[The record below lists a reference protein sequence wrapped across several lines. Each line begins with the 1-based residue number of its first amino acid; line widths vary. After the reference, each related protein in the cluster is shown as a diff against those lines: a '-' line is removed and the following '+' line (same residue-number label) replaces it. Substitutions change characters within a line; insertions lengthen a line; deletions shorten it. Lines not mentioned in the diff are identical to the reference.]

1 MSAIALRD
9 ARQGSQA
16 WLDARQMG
24 IGSSDAPIIAGESPY
39 QSALELWAAKSGLV
53 PREEPDA
60 ATARLFR
67 IGHLMEPLLL
77 QLYTEETG
85 RKTRREPRML
95 RHRQRPWMT
104 ASLDARVLGER
115 RIVECKWT
123 HARRWSSPDEPVP
136 GDVQAQVQHAMEV
149 AGADVA
155 DVVALVAQTLR
166 IVEVPR
172 DPDFI
177 ASLVSLETEFWGHVQ
192 SGIPPKTD
200 GSESARKT
208 LARLHPVDDG
218 TYLPA
223 TPDLVELVDLYRAAK
238 LTAKTATASEEG
250 IANALRAVIADAAG
264 IEGLCTLRKSADS
277 TRTNWPAV
285 ASAYRDLVT
294 GHPEAVLD
302 AIQSLHSETRRGP
315 RPLLLSKEKA

>member
-1 MSAIALRD
+1 MSALALPV
-9 ARQGSQA
+9 RQGTDA
-16 WLDARQMG
+16 WRAARLEG
-24 IGSSDAPIIAGESPY
+24 IGSSDAPVIAGESTY
-39 QSALELWAAKSGLV
+39 RSALELWAEKTGRV

-60 ATARLFR
+60 DTARLFR

-95 RHRQRPWMT
+95 RHRARPWMT

-155 DVVALVAQTLR
+155 DVVALVGPTLR

-172 DPDFI
+172 DPAFI
-177 ASLVSLETEFWGHVQ
+177 GALISLETEFWGHVQ
-192 SGIPPKTD
+192 SGIPPAPD
-200 GSESARKT
+200 GSESARRT
-208 LARLHPVDDG
+208 IARLHPVDDG
-218 TYLPA
+218 IYLPA
-223 TPDLVELVDLYRAAK
+223 TPDLVELVDLYRSAK
-238 LTAKTATASEEG
+238 LTAKSAEDAEKG
-250 IANALRAVIADAAG
+250 IGNALRAVLADASG
-264 IEGLCTLRKSADS
+264 IEGLLTYRKSADS

-285 ASAYRDLVT
+285 ASAFRQLVT
-294 GHPEAVLD
+294 GHPDAVLD
-302 AIQSLHSETRRGP
+302 TIVDLHSETSQGP
-315 RPLLLSKEKA
+315 RQLRLSKEKA